1 MDSKISCVLLCFD
14 NIFIIKNLSQGV
26 CMKKIVLFLLAFL
39 TIITITGCASSGA
52 PDIALK
58 QAFTKNLTL
67 NGYNYQS
74 EIKLNKLDIKKENV
88 TQKDDKTIA
97 IMQGF
102 SLGFNGAVDSVNAKQ
117 EIVVDIRYNQNNV
130 DASIKFPAL
139 VDYKKQHIYV
149 GKSILNTV
157 LLPSDMFEKTIMLDF
172 SKDSS
177 LSKRLN
183 KSENGKVLASY
194 MQKYLSEEYFQ
205 KQQESYKKAYV
216 DAFNDINVS
225 NFKYTDLSKKQ
236 IRLTLDN
243 KDSANVI
250 STLVGAIVNDL
261 NASEDKDTLATLSGS
276 QLKSLIMVFL
286 YTIDLQT
293 TIDSNINNSG
303 YIDSNNINFNIS
315 DINKKKFSADIQMN
329 TIYNNFNHPKF
340 SINTSNVT
348 QNIDIDEL
356 VKLFE
361 AKKDKKP
368 VSKKKKKK

>member
-1 MDSKISCVLLCFD
+1 
-14 NIFIIKNLSQGV
+14 
-26 CMKKIVLFLLAFL
+26 MKKMASFLSAFL
-39 TIITITGCASSGA
+39 TIITITGCASNGT
-52 PDIALK
+52 PDIELK
-58 QAFTKNLTL
+58 KAFAKNLTL
-67 NGYNYQS
+67 DGYNYQS

-102 SLGFNGAVDSVNAKQ
+102 SLGFNGAVDSINAKQ
-117 EIVVDIRYNQNNV
+117 EIVIDIRYSQNNV
-130 DASIKFPAL
+130 DASIRFPVL

-157 LLPSDMFEKTIMLDF
+157 LLPSNMFEKTIMLDF
-172 SKDSS
+172 SKNSS
-177 LSKRLN
+177 LSTRLN
-183 KSENGKVLASY
+183 KSEDGKVLLSY
-194 MQKYLSEEYFQ
+194 MQKYLSEGYFK
-205 KQQESYKKAYV
+205 KQQESYKKAYS
-216 DAFNDINVS
+216 DAFDDINSS

-250 STLVGAIVNDL
+250 STLLGAIVNNEVD
-261 NASEDKDTLATLSGS
+261 ASKDKNTPATLSGS
-276 QLKSLIMVFL
+276 QLKSLIMIFL

-315 DINKKKFSADIQMN
+315 DIDKKKFSADIRMN
-329 TIYNNFNHPKF
+329 TTYNNFNHPHF
-340 SINTSNVT
+340 SIDTNNVT

-361 AKKDKKP
+361 TKKDKKP
-368 VSKKKKKK
+368 VGKKKKKK

>member
-1 MDSKISCVLLCFD
+1 
-14 NIFIIKNLSQGV
+14 
-26 CMKKIVLFLLAFL
+26 MKKIVLFLLAFL
-39 TIITITGCASSGA
+39 TIITITGCTSSGT

-58 QAFTKNLTL
+58 QAFAKNLTL

-74 EIKLNKLDIKKENV
+74 EMKLNKLDIKKENV
-88 TQKDDKTIA
+88 TEKDDKIIA
-97 IMQGF
+97 IMKGF
-102 SLGFNGAVDSVNAKQ
+102 SLGFNGAVDSINAKQ
-117 EIVVDIRYNQNNV
+117 EIVFDIRYNQNNV
-130 DASIKFPAL
+130 DASIKFPVL

-157 LLPSDMFEKTIMLDF
+157 LLPSNMFEKTIMLDF
-172 SKDSS
+172 SKNSS
-177 LSKRLN
+177 LSKKLN
-183 KSENGKVLASY
+183 KSEDGKVLASY
-194 MQKYLSEEYFQ
+194 MQKYLSEGHFK
-205 KQQESYKKAYV
+205 KQQESYKKAYA

-250 STLVGAIVNDL
+250 STILGAIVNDEL
-261 NASEDKDTLATLSGS
+261 NASEDKDTPATLSGN

-315 DINKKKFSADIQMN
+315 DINKKKFNADIQMS
-329 TIYNNFNHPKF
+329 TKYDNFNHPNF

-348 QNIDIDEL
+348 ENIDIDEL